1 MRPPTAQGAAVPAG
15 WRPLRRGWRAPARRP
30 ARPSWSRRSR
40 IVTATAIALTATLA
54 LLSYVAIVWRAPPPA
69 APLGHG
75 VTGTAMLGTATCSDW
90 QRASDAR
97 RLALIGALG
106 IAATQPDPENPGAT
120 LDQGAAYGIFE
131 RACSTHLSRS
141 FLLYE
146 IYNRAASFQPAG
158 PGPRAISGSFGAR

>member
-15 WRPLRRGWRAPARRP
+15 WRPLRRGLRVPARRP
-30 ARPSWSRRSR
+30 ARARWSRRAR
-40 IVTATAIALTATLA
+40 IVAATAVALTATLA
-54 LLSYVAIVWRAPPPA
+54 LLSYVAVPWRAPRPA
-69 APLGHG
+69 ASLGHG
-75 VTGTAMLGTATCSDW
+75 VVGTAMLGTATCSDW

-120 LDQGAAYGIFE
+120 LDQGAAYGIFQ

-146 IYNRAASFQPAG
+146 IYNRAASFQPARAG
-158 PGPRAISGSFGAR
+158 SSAISTSFGTR

>member
-1 MRPPTAQGAAVPAG
+1 MRPPPAQGAAVPAG
-15 WRPLRRGWRAPARRP
+15 WRPLRRGFRAPARRP
-30 ARPSWSRRSR
+30 ARASWSRRLR
-40 IVTATAIALTATLA
+40 IATATATALTAALA
-54 LLSYVAIVWRAPPPA
+54 LLSCLAIAWRAPRPA
-69 APLGHG
+69 AHPGHG
-75 VTGTAMLGTATCSDW
+75 VAGTAILGTATCSDW

-120 LDQGAAYGIFE
+120 LDQGAAYGILQ

-146 IYNRAASFQPAG
+146 IYNRAASFQPSRAG
-158 PGPRAISGSFGAR
+158 SSAISSSFGSR